1 MAVDE
6 SAPLDEVAQQIAE
19 TVGRALVDRDR
30 AARRLGIELQAIRP
44 GYARLAMAVR
54 DDMADGHGGCHRG
67 VIATLADTAFDYAAS
82 AANQATTALAANV
95 SYVAPARIGDR
106 LTAEARERNRRGR
119 IGIYD
124 VTVRNQD
131 RELVALLRGH
141 ACRLDGE
148 VVAGITVAT

>member
-6 SAPLDEVAQQIAE
+6 SAPLDELAQQIAE

-67 VIATLADTAFDYAAS
+67 VIATL
-82 AANQATTALAANV
+82 
-95 SYVAPARIGDR
+95 
-106 LTAEARERNRRGR
+106 
-119 IGIYD
+119 
-124 VTVRNQD
+124 
-131 RELVALLRGH
+131 
-141 ACRLDGE
+141 
-148 VVAGITVAT
+148 

>member
-6 SAPLDEVAQQIAE
+6 SAPVDELDQQIAE
-19 TVGRALVDRDR
+19 TVGRALVERDR
-30 AARRLGIELQAIRP
+30 AARRLGIELVAIRP

-67 VIATLADTAFDYAAS
+67 VIFTLADSAFDYAAS
-82 AANQATTALAANV
+82 ASNQATTALTADIAHV
-95 SYVAPARIGDR
+95 GPAPIGDR
-106 LTAEARERNRRGR
+106 LIAEARERSRRGR
-119 IGIYD
+119 VGIYD

-131 RELVALLRGH
+131 RELVALFRGH
-141 ACRLDGE
+141 AYRLDAE